1 MMTTNI
7 GGHLPPALFDCCEIA
22 HLVAIARQNHLSFYI
37 ADNGCVV
44 RPIRNATPDR
54 LRLHAALIARRNEV
68 GTYLLVT
75 RPHPFDPDA
84 EADAASWRV
93 CRMPHEALVA
103 LTIYNLNQWLAAA
116 DRGIVRYEP
125 LPVPSLS
132 DVTAT
137 PAKPRKRPAR
147 TGTAQSDRVVY

>member
-1 MMTTNI
+1 MTTVT
-7 GGHLPPALFDCCEIA
+7 GGQMPPTLPLDSCEIA
-22 HLVAIARQNHLSFYI
+22 YLVAMARKHRLPFYFS
-37 ADNGCVV
+37 DHGCVV
-44 RPIRNATPDR
+44 RPIRNATAMQ
-54 LRLHAALIARRNEV
+54 LQLHAALITRRDEV
-68 GTYLLVT
+68 GAYLLAT